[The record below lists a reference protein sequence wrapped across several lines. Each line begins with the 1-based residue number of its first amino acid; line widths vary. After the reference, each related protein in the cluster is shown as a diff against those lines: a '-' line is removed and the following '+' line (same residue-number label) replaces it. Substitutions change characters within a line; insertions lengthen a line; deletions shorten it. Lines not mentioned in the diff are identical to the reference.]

1 MSILLAFFGVSPAAA
16 TRFLALLIGTAI
28 AIAVAGATGF
38 AAGWKVNGWRLGV
51 AVAKL
56 ETRVVAAVDQGKILA
71 AAVEACSAG
80 VEEAR
85 VAGQGAR
92 ALGAQ
97 LLDEARRIG
106 APARAQ
112 ADRIEALL
120 KKAPP
125 PGAKCGEAWAEIQQD
140 RKAGATR

>member
-1 MSILLAFFGVSPAAA
+1 MFGLSPLAI
-16 TRFLALLIGTAI
+16 RAI
-28 AIAVAGATGF
+28 AIALVLAAAY
-38 AAGWKVNGWRLGV
+38 AAGFGTGWQVNGWRLG
-51 AVAKL
+51 AKVAKL

-71 AAVEACSAG
+71 AAVEACNAG

-125 PGAKCGEAWAEIQQD
+125 PGADCGEAWAQIQQD

>member
-1 MSILLAFFGVSPAAA
+1 MFGLSPLAI
-16 TRFLALLIGTAI
+16 R
-28 AIAVAGATGF
+28 AIAVALVLAATYAAGF
-38 AAGWKVNGWRLGV
+38 GTGWKVNGWRLGV

-85 VAGQGAR
+85 AAGQGAR
-92 ALGAQ
+92 ALGAR
-97 LLDEARRIG
+97 LLEEARRIG
-106 APARAQ
+106 APAKAQ

-120 KKAPP
+120 KQAPP
-125 PGAKCGEAWAEIQQD
+125 LGAKCGEAWAEIQQD